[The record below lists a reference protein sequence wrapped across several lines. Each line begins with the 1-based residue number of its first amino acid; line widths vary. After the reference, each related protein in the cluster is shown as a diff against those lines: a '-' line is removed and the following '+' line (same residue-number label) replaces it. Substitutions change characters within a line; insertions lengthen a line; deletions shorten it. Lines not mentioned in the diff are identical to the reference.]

1 VLLNTQEG
9 IQGGITI
16 VWLNVL
22 ARDVKRENG
31 NVVVLSFNV
40 SRPSQLNFLGDTK
53 LTLQNASAPLG
64 RPYATVP
71 VKIWSAR
78 TPPPPALFISQA
90 DIPGRSLIIRV
101 VSGRGESLD
110 ASTSFA
116 DPKGRRYHFRP
127 LGFRISIFI
136 RYCGPK
142 FIFDRWRAG
151 QYRRTRVVYAS
162 RR

>member
-1 VLLNTQEG
+1 VLLNTQEGIQGGITIVLLNTQEG

-78 TPPPPALFISQA
+78 TP
-90 DIPGRSLIIRV
+90 
-101 VSGRGESLD
+101 
-110 ASTSFA
+110 
-116 DPKGRRYHFRP
+116 RP
-127 LGFRISIFI
+127 
-136 RYCGPK
+136 
-142 FIFDRWRAG
+142 
-151 QYRRTRVVYAS
+151 
-162 RR
+162 